1 MNRIPSISAPQLFT
15 SVKISCS
22 RFVRL
27 NDTDSFDISMQY
39 PLMKMKNSVSDCFVR
54 EEVFDK
60 LLKVN
65 KALDGRYRLK
75 ILDAWRP
82 LALQYELYYTYR
94 ELILKEFRLEN
105 EDDNLQSKI
114 INKFVSYPSDDFMVP
129 PVHTTGGAVDLTL
142 TDINGN
148 ELEMGTGFDSFSD
161 KTRTDYYETNSIDLN
176 IRNNRRILYNA
187 MISGGFTN
195 LPSEWWHFDFGDRF
209 WGYYNNKPAI
219 YEGVFDISEIN
230 RRKI

>member
-15 SVKISCS
+15 SAKISCS

-27 NDTDSFDISMQY
+27 NDTVNFDISMQY
-39 PLMKMKNSVSDCFVR
+39 PLMKMKNSVTDCFVR

-60 LLKVN
+60 LLKVS

-105 EDDNLQSKI
+105 EDDDRQSEI
-114 INKFVSYPSDDFMVP
+114 IKKFVSYPSDDFMVP

-187 MISGGFTN
+187 MISAGFTN

>member
-60 LLKVN
+60 LLKVS

-105 EDDNLQSKI
+105 EDDNLQSEI

-187 MISGGFTN
+187 MISAGFTN

>member
-22 RFVRL
+22 QFVRL

-60 LLKVN
+60 LLKVS

-105 EDDNLQSKI
+105 KDDNLQSEI

-187 MISGGFTN
+187 MISAGFTN